1 MTPDPESLLLDTESL
16 LAAARRDMEGDSKTA
31 RAIDRNDAWEVI
43 AEAARLEGFDDLA
56 EALEEAAGLW
66 KA

>member
-31 RAIDRNDAWEVI
+31 RAIDRNDAWEVVV
-43 AEAARLEGFDDLA
+43 EAARLDGLNELA
-56 EALEEAAGLW
+56 DALEEAADYW
-66 KA
+66 EA